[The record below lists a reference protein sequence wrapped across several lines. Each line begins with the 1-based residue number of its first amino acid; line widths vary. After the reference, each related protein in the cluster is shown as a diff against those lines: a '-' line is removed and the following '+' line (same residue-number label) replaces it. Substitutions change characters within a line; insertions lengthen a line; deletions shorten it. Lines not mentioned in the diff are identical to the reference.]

1 MTVLGG
7 PEKALFREDAAGVTP
22 EAGRGLRGFLRSRM
36 GRLAGDTVWATSV
49 EVLTLASSI
58 VVMYV
63 ITTRLGPADYGYFVG
78 VQALVATLGML
89 SYASVTQVVMQSI
102 VRDREEPS
110 AAFSRSLGLLCGGT
124 TLTLALGLGL
134 RPLLFPHLPVAV
146 FAPLLVAE
154 LVGSGVVALAA
165 SYLQALDSYRRSVA
179 IRLVHLVLRSLAV
192 LLLALVGSL
201 SLASVAWCYCLLGL
215 GAGGAVL
222 LQLWQRDG
230 LSVRV
235 VRPTGREVRDSLS
248 FAVALL
254 SFSVH
259 EDADKILMVRLADP
273 VAAGMYAAAYRA
285 VQVAVS
291 PLRAL
296 VAASHRRFLEHD
308 PDRVGQHLDRALLY
322 TRFSA
327 AYGAVA
333 SVAVFAAAP
342 LIPEVLGASYAGSVT
357 MVRWLAALAM
367 LRGMGVFAFNGL
379 MGLRCHGQRLLA
391 VGTGA
396 VVAAVVSGLLIPVWS
411 WRGGAVGTLV
421 AESVFLTLCWVTLV
435 RQQRRHD
442 ASVRSR
448 STGVDAERALIGT

>member
-1 MTVLGG
+1 MTGIHR
-7 PEKALFREDAAGVTP
+7 PDEQKAAGRIM
-22 EAGRGLRGFLRSRM
+22 ALLRRKT
-36 GRLAGDTVWATSV
+36 GRLAGDTVWATSI
-49 EVLTLASSI
+49 EVLGLVSSI
-58 VVMYV
+58 VIMYL
-63 ITTRLGPADYGYFVG
+63 ITTRLGAGEYGYFVG

-89 SYASVTQVVMQSI
+89 SYASVSQVLMQSI
-102 VRDREEPS
+102 VRDREHPA
-110 AAFSRSLGLLCGGT
+110 AAFARSLGLLT
-124 TLTLALGLGL
+124 VATALTLALGIGL
-134 RPLLFPHLPVAV
+134 RPILFPQLPVAV
-146 FAPLLVAE
+146 FALFAMAE
-154 LVGSGVVALAA
+154 LAGSGTVAVAA
-165 SYLQALDSYRRSVA
+165 SFLQALDAYRESVT
-179 IRLVHLVLRSLAV
+179 IRLALLVLRSLTV
-192 LLLALVGSL
+192 LLLALLGIL
-201 SLASVAWCYCLLGL
+201 SLASLAWCYFLLGL
-215 GAGGAVL
+215 GAAGTVL
-222 LQLWQRDG
+222 VRLRQRPN
-230 LSVRV
+230 LSLRIA
-235 VRPTGREVRDSLS
+235 RPTGREVRDSLS

-308 PDRVGQHLDRALLY
+308 PDRAGQHLERALLY

-333 SVAVFAAAP
+333 ALAVFLAAP
-342 LIPEVLGASYAGSVT
+342 LIPELLGHSYAGSVT

-367 LRGMGVFAFNGL
+367 LRGIGVFAFNGL

-396 VVAAVVSGLLIPVWS
+396 MVAAVVSGLLIPVWS
-411 WRGGAVGTLV
+411 WRGAAVGTLV

-442 ASVRSR
+442 ATVRSR
-448 STGVDAERALIGT
+448 STGADADRALIGT